1 LANKGTIFLD
11 EIGEMPLAMQAVLL
25 RVLEDKEVIRLGGS
39 NPTPVDVRVISAT
52 NKDLLEAIEAKEFR
66 LDLYYRLNVI
76 QLELPALRERKSDIS
91 FLANNFIK
99 QFSVSSGKNITGI
112 TPEAISLLENYSWP
126 GNIRELRNVIE
137 RAVNL
142 SSSQVLTIDDLPK
155 SITGYVVLLYKLT
168 KLMNPPSNCLRNLNK
183 KWMKEIKSSLL

>member
-1 LANKGTIFLD
+1 MANKGTIFLD